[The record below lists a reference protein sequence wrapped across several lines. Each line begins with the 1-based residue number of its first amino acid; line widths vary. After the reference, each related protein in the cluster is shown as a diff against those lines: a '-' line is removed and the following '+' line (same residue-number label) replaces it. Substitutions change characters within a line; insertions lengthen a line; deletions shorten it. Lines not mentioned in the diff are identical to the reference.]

1 MFLQNT
7 TGTSLQ
13 PIRAWYDIKNWAYIW
28 NAYPNRRLLC
38 GESTRVFPAG
48 DELWDAH
55 AKHRTTPG
63 QENIF
68 MLPRPEEELYNVK
81 KDPYQL
87 HNLAEVKSN
96 QETLNFLQKVLDAW
110 ILETGDSV
118 PEQPRADREDVY
130 GHIVSSA

>member
-1 MFLQNT
+1 MHIQSIVPRQGKRT
-7 TGTSLQ
+7 YS
-13 PIRAWYDIKNWAYIW
+13 
-28 NAYPNRRLLC
+28 C
-38 GESTRVFPAG
+38 FPG
-48 DELWDAH
+48 
-55 AKHRTTPG
+55 
-63 QENIF
+63 
-68 MLPRPEEELYNVK
+68 PEEELYNVK

-130 GHIVSSA
+130 GHIVSSAWEKEGEKPGESNHATEINHPGPVVLSNIR